1 MERTNMDNIDTKLYG
16 NKHLD
21 IAYGNHADQKMDLYL
36 PENGTGPYPVLIF
49 LHGGAFMF
57 GDKQDFQVRPFL
69 KGLERGYGVISAN
82 YRLAV
87 ETKYPEPLFDVKAV
101 VAWVK
106 EKGRE
111 FGLDGQRIAL
121 VGESA
126 GAYYAVMAAAT
137 QNRREFDG
145 SNPPDTVVQAV
156 VDLYGPTDFTMMKPH
171 FEESGVKPLGLD
183 DLGDLSPEEVLLG
196 ASYEQ
201 ILGLFRFSNPILY
214 VDENM
219 PPILIQ
225 HGKMDG
231 VVPYQQST
239 ILAEAIKKQGGKN
252 EVTLELFDE
261 FEHADPAFETDE
273 KMDRIFLFLD
283 KHLK

>member
-1 MERTNMDNIDTKLYG
+1 MERTNMDNIDTTRYE

-21 IAYGNHADQKMDLYL
+21 IAYGDHVDQKMDLYL
-36 PENGTGPYPVLIF
+36 PEKGPGPYPVLIF

-69 KGLERGYGVISAN
+69 KGMERGYGVISAN
-82 YRLAV
+82 YRLAT
-87 ETKYPEPLFDVKAV
+87 ETKYPEPLFDIKAV

-106 EKGRE
+106 EKGSNH
-111 FGLDGQRIAL
+111 GLDGKRIAL

-145 SNPPDTVVQAV
+145 SNTSDTSVQAV
-156 VDLYGPTDFTMMKPH
+156 VDLYGPTDFTLMKFH
-171 FEESGVKPLGLD
+171 FKESGVKPLGLD

-196 ASYEQ
+196 GTYEQ
-201 ILGLFRFSNPILY
+201 IFGLFRFSNPVLY
-214 VDENM
+214 VDEDM

-252 EVTLELFDE
+252 EVVLELFDE

-273 KMDRIFLFLD
+273 KMERIFRFLD
-283 KHLK
+283 NHLK